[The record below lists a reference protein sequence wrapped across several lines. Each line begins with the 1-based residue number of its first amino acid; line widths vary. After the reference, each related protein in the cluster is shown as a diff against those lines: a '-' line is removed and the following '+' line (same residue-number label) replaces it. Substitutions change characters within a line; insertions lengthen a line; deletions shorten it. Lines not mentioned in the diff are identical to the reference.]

1 MTTLKTTIAAAL
13 LVMAAAN
20 QVIPYQCET
29 DTECEREAAIRCWI
43 LCQ

>member
-20 QVIPYQCET
+20 QAITYKCET
-29 DTECEREAAIRCWI
+29 DTECEREAALRCWN